1 MPRKIR
7 YSIYRWKRPRWEA
20 ALCGKHPSF
29 GDVDIVLSFH
39 LILHATS
46 GNFWDWENT
55 IQINWGT
62 PKGKLFNTCLVLA
75 RRLMYISLH
84 EPASHGRKTH
94 PWARDRQICCA
105 MNRPLLHAHPWAPA
119 RSVDAGG
126 LDQSTSWPIEAF
138 IIALIAI
145 ERLLEMDRRKSF
157 RPFPSSSSSS
167 RESRMRHHPYGEFF
181 FYIWSLLKF
190 ARIT

>member
-126 LDQSTSWPIEAF
+126 LDQSTSWPIDRGLYNCFNCYREAIGNGSKKVF
-138 IIALIAI
+138 SSFSVVVII
-145 ERLLEMDRRKSF
+145 
-157 RPFPSSSSSS
+157 
-167 RESRMRHHPYGEFF
+167 
-181 FYIWSLLKF
+181 LKGK
-190 ARIT
+190 

>member
-84 EPASHGRKTH
+84 EPASHGRKI
-94 PWARDRQICCA
+94 D
-105 MNRPLLHAHPWAPA
+105 APMGSRSSDMLRHEPPIVA
-119 RSVDAGG
+119 CPPMGPRSIGRRWRTGSVDVVTDRG
-126 LDQSTSWPIEAF
+126 LYNCFNCYREAIGNGSKKVF
-138 IIALIAI
+138 SSFSVVVII
-145 ERLLEMDRRKSF
+145 
-157 RPFPSSSSSS
+157 
-167 RESRMRHHPYGEFF
+167 
-181 FYIWSLLKF
+181 LKGK
-190 ARIT
+190 